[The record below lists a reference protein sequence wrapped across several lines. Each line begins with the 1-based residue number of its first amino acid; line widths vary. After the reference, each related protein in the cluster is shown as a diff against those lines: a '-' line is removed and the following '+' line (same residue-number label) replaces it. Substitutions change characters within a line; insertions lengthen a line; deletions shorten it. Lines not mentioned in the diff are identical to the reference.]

1 MIEGMRRD
9 ERAERRAAARERRVE
24 RRTAQI
30 LDAAA
35 RVFAR
40 KGFHRATTREIAA
53 EAGVSEGTLYNY
65 FENKQAL
72 LVAMLE
78 RLAEIEA
85 LTRTL
90 EAGEEVPD
98 IFLREVLRRR
108 FALFKRNVDVVRAV
122 LPELL
127 SQEELRH
134 AFLQRVIQM
143 TKEALRPYIERQI
156 ALGRLRPA
164 DPEKMTLVLQA
175 LFLGL
180 MVMDLSGE
188 PIITQGDPDL
198 PDQLADLLVRGLGAG
213 GETC

>member
-90 EAGEEVPD
+90 EAGEEPPD
-98 IFLREVLRRR
+98 VFLREVLRRR
-108 FALFKRNVDVVRAV
+108 FALFRRNVDVVRAV

-127 SQEELRH
+127 AQEELRH
-134 AFLQRVIQM
+134 AFLQRVIQV
-143 TKEALRPYIERQI
+143 TKEALQPYIERQI
-156 ALGRLRPA
+156 ALGKLRPA
-164 DPEKMTLVLQA
+164 DPEKMTLVLQG

-188 PIITQGDPDL
+188 PVITQGDPDL
-198 PDQLADLLVRGLGAG
+198 PDQLADLLVHGLGAG

>member
-1 MIEGMRRD
+1 MIEGIQRD

-90 EAGEEVPD
+90 EAGEEPPD
-98 IFLREVLRRR
+98 VFLREVLRRR
-108 FALFKRNVDVVRAV
+108 FALFRRNVDVVRAV

-143 TKEALRPYIERQI
+143 TKEALQPYIERQI
-156 ALGRLRPA
+156 ALGKLRPA

-188 PIITQGDPDL
+188 PVITQGDPDL
-198 PDQLADLLVRGLGAG
+198 PDQLADLLVHGLGAG

>member
-1 MIEGMRRD
+1 MAQERREGKGGS
-9 ERAERRAAARERRVE
+9 RRAAARARRVE

-72 LVAMLE
+72 LIAMWE
-78 RLAEIEA
+78 RLAEIES
-85 LTRTL
+85 LTRSLGTGD
-90 EAGEEVPD
+90 EPPD
-98 IFLREVLRRR
+98 VFLREVLHQR
-108 FALFKRNVDVVRAV
+108 FDLFRRNVNVIQAV

-127 SQEELRH
+127 SQAELRQ
-134 AFLQRVIQM
+134 AFLRRMIQV
-143 TKEALRPYIERQI
+143 TKEALLPYIERQI
-156 ALGRLRPA
+156 ALGRLRSV
-164 DPEKMTLVLQA
+164 DPEKVTLILQA
-175 LFLGL
+175 FFLGL

-188 PIITQGDPDL
+188 PVITRGDPDL
-198 PDQLADLLVRGLGAG
+198 PDQLVEMLIHGLGTG
-213 GETC
+213 GEAC